1 MSFVVAID
9 GTAGSGKGTMANILA
24 NELNLVNIDTGAT
37 YRCLALATL
46 RANISLA
53 EKEKIID
60 LVDNITIEIGGTNE
74 NPIFL
79 LNGEDVSKQIRSAE
93 VTAIV
98 SQISM
103 ITEVR
108 IKLVELQRKMA
119 KGKNVVMDG
128 RDIGTYVFPNAD
140 VKIYLDADVE
150 TRAQRRFDENKL
162 KGINLTYEEVL
173 ANIEMRDRQDKNKE
187 IGSLKVADGATVIDT
202 TNLSIEEVAK
212 KIKEIVKS
220 KM

>member
-46 RANISLA
+46 RANIQLE
-53 EKEKIID
+53 EKEKIIE
-60 LVDNITIEIGGTNE
+60 LADNITIEIGGTNE

-119 KGKNVVMDG
+119 EGKNVVMDG

-140 VKIYLDADVE
+140 VKIYLDANVE

-162 KGINLTYEEVL
+162 KGINMTYEEVL

-202 TNLSIEEVAK
+202 TNLSIEEVAE